1 MYLAKTWLLLYIL
14 KRRNFKTSCSPIQ
27 PNLILP
33 SSSMA
38 RKKVALAW
46 IADDV
51 RRKATFMKR
60 KRGLIK
66 KVSEISTLCSV
77 EATVV
82 LDNPYMG
89 EQEVWPSIPDAADT
103 FLKFKSLPESD
114 RCKKM
119 SDQEGFYRQSN
130 AKHEEKLKKLEKE
143 NKEIETDILM
153 YQCLG
158 GRNFSDLIIADLD
171 DITKRI
177 DLKAKVVEKRIN
189 FLKGYEGEVAPPA
202 MEKESGSSKAK

>member
-14 KRRNFKTSCSPIQ
+14 KKWKFKTSCSPIL
-27 PNLILP
+27 PTLILP

-51 RRKATFMKR
+51 RRKTTFMKR

-77 EATVV
+77 EVAVV
-82 LDNPYMG
+82 LDNPYKG

-130 AKHEEKLKKLEKE
+130 AKLEKNLKKLDQK
-143 NKEIETDILM
+143 NKEIEIDILM
-153 YQCLG
+153 FQCLG
-158 GRNFSDLIIADLD
+158 GRNISDLTISDLD
-171 DITKRI
+171 DITKRTNV
-177 DLKAKVVEKRIN
+177 KAKSVEKRIT
-189 FLKGYEGEVAPPA
+189 
-202 MEKESGSSKAK
+202 MEKESGSSKAKVK